1 MPFTKPPYIYN
12 QNIMI
17 GIYKITNPKDKSYIG
32 QSIDIESR
40 HTQYKNGHCKQ
51 QPKLYNSIQK
61 YGWDN
66 HEVEIIV
73 ECGITE
79 LDNLEIYYI
88 EKFNTLTNGL
98 NLSGGGD
105 GGGLKTKL
113 TKQKIS
119 ESHKGMKKPW
129 AGKNMK
135 LTKEHKEKLIKSK
148 KNTLNPIFQ
157 YDMEGNFIQ
166 EFQNPKQASKHL
178 NINNGYL
185 STIKDNFNKSINGYR
200 FTSKYYASL
209 PPYTDN
215 RKKSILQYD
224 KQNNLIKEWPSIES
238 AAKSLNLNKRCI
250 SNVCSGQSNSLK
262 GFIFKYKN

>member
-1 MPFTKPPYIYN
+1 MV
-12 QNIMI
+12 
-17 GIYKITNPKDKSYIG
+17 GIYKIKNPSGKIYIG
-32 QSIDIESR
+32 KSIEIEKR
-40 HTQYKNGHCKQ
+40 HNQYKNGHCKQ
-51 QPKLYNSIQK
+51 QPHLYNSLKK

-66 HEVEIIV
+66 HEIDIIEECSIDILDKREKYWIKYYNSVE
-73 ECGITE
+73 
-79 LDNLEIYYI
+79 
-88 EKFNTLTNGL
+88 KGL
-98 NLSGGGD
+98 NLTYGGD
-105 GGGLKTKL
+105 GGVKS
-113 TKQKIS
+113 KITREKMS
-119 ESHKGMKKPW
+119 NSHIGMKKPW

-135 LTKEHKEKLIKSK
+135 LTKEHKEKLRKSK

-185 STIKDNFNKSINGYR
+185 STIKDNFNKSLNGYR
-200 FTSKYYASL
+200 FTSEPYTSL

-215 RKKSILQYD
+215 RKKPILQYD
-224 KQNNLIKEWPSIES
+224 KQNNFIKEWPSIES
-238 AAKSLNLNKRCI
+238 AAKFLNLNKRCI